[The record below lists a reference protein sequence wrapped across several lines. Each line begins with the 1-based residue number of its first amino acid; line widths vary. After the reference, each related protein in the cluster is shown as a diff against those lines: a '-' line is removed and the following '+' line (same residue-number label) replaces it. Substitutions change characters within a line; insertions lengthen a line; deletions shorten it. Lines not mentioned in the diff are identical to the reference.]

1 MFRLLIDKS
10 AKKDLDSLQ
19 NEQIKNILPE
29 ILNLENEPR
38 PIGSKKLKGV
48 ENCWRIRIQN
58 FRVVYEI
65 DNENKII
72 NILIVKHRKDVYKR
86 KWDFQIIYYT
96 KKPPNFFEGFCFEK
110 LIIFFNNFGNS
121 FYCPV
126 NLFFSDY

>member
-86 KWDFQIIYYT
+86 K
-96 KKPPNFFEGFCFEK
+96 
-110 LIIFFNNFGNS
+110 
-121 FYCPV
+121 
-126 NLFFSDY
+126 